1 VSKQKT
7 KRPLKK
13 WQRKLIN
20 ELNKTEHHT
29 TDTMKAAVNVVKSH
43 YTVDPMSML
52 VFLRGLGKNAMK
64 RHEEVEA

>member
-1 VSKQKT
+1 
-7 KRPLKK
+7 
-13 WQRKLIN
+13 
-20 ELNKTEHHT
+20 
-29 TDTMKAAVNVVKSH
+29 MKAAVNVVKSH